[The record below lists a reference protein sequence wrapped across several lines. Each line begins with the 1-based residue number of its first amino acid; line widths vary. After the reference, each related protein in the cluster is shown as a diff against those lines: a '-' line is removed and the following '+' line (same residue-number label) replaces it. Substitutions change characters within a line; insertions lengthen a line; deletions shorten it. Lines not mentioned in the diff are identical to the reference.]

1 MIQLKKTI
9 LTLVALLAVT
19 TQAWADGSWT
29 SGDCTVTLSGGTL
42 TVSGNGEMYGDY
54 DDVDEKAPW
63 VSSASSITSLVIEDG
78 VTYIG
83 DYAFYNLSALTSVT
97 FGKDVA
103 RIDDHA
109 FYKCTSLTEITFP
122 ASVKEIGP
130 NILANC
136 SNLTEV
142 TFLATDLVR
151 MENAPFYNCGN
162 LKTIN
167 IYAETPCD
175 ISSTTFSEIANLE
188 HIYVP
193 AGSVDAYKTAWP
205 NVASYI
211 AAMPAQG
218 TAVNFTRGTGDKIN
232 EWTMDGGMPA
242 GNVTVEPE
250 YYAQAMFA
258 TEGNEV
264 LTPTAAEDAI
274 AGTDAPLIE
283 EGTVAK
289 AGQTDDAQ
297 GQVMYAVTT
306 TADAA
311 PALTAFSATVPTAED
326 YDDATTVFVWYY
338 IQGADAP
345 TGTVP
350 SDDNTFSDS
359 DISATPLTVNVL
371 PNKFTLTFDPAPVEK
386 VDVTVDGQAA
396 TPAQDGKLENVPMGK
411 QVKLT
416 AKTGYKLKKVEVKK
430 GGAAAAKTITIGDME
445 LTYADG
451 DKWETIV
458 SKNSDKIKIVSNM
471 IVQVA
476 QPAPNQYRYIH
487 VWYTEVKPS
496 DIIDPSK
503 NYQWDT
509 MEVNY

>member
-19 TQAWADGSWT
+19 TGAWADEQSESFTTNTGASVYTGEHFKITPDTPGEEDGFNLNTDFYATIEALNGEIITKVELTKGWYDINRFHCEVGT
-29 SGDCTVTLSGGTL
+29 TTISGDVA
-42 TVSGNGEMYGDY
+42 TVSGVNNTRLTFNSNSPLQI
-54 DDVDEKAPW
+54 KAVKVYYTDAP
-63 VSSASSITSLVIEDG
+63 TG
-78 VTYIG
+78 TPVT
-83 DYAFYNLSALTSVT
+83 
-97 FGKDVA
+97 
-103 RIDDHA
+103 
-109 FYKCTSLTEITFP
+109 
-122 ASVKEIGP
+122 
-130 NILANC
+130 
-136 SNLTEV
+136 
-142 TFLATDLVR
+142 
-151 MENAPFYNCGN
+151 
-162 LKTIN
+162 
-167 IYAETPCD
+167 
-175 ISSTTFSEIANLE
+175 
-188 HIYVP
+188 
-193 AGSVDAYKTAWP
+193 
-205 NVASYI
+205 
-211 AAMPAQG
+211 
-218 TAVNFTRGTGDKIN
+218 FTRGTGDKAN

-242 GNVTVEPE
+242 GNVIVEPE

-258 TEGNEV
+258 TEGNEA
-264 LTPTAAEDAI
+264 LTPTAADNAI

-306 TADAA
+306 TADTA
-311 PALTAFSATVPTAED
+311 PALSAFNATVPTAED
-326 YDDATTVFVWYY
+326 YDDATTVYVWYY

-359 DISATPLTVNVL
+359 DISGTPLTVNVL

-396 TPAQDGKLENVPMGK
+396 TPTQDGKLENVPMGK
-411 QVKLT
+411 QVKVT